1 MTHDVG
7 GGDSGTRVVAR
18 DVHADVLSS
27 QGRRGQQLILV
38 RPSFREWTHV
48 ADDLLDRVDP
58 ELVDTVSAGLTGD
71 GDLGV
76 VNAERRNI
84 ISRRS

>member
-1 MTHDVG
+1 M
-7 GGDSGTRVVAR
+7 
-18 DVHADVLSS
+18 
-27 QGRRGQQLILV
+27 ILV
-38 RPSFREWTHV
+38 RPSFRERTHV
-48 ADDLLDRVDP
+48 ADDFLDRVDP